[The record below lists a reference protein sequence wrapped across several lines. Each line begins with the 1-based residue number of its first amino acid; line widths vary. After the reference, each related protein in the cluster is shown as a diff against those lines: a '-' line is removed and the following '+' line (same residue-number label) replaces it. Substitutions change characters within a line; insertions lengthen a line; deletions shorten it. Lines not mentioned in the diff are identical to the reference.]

1 MIEQAE
7 GVERVADDLCDG
19 PGCDKQ
25 QHAVLTLHLREHT
38 HGEDGR
44 RKEEQRG
51 SHHAA
56 EVTPLEAKPD
66 FSTQNHAVCFRCC
79 LFQTLRDQITPQA
92 DGHYPQILG

>member
-7 GVERVADDLCDG
+7 GVERVADDLRDG

-25 QHAVLTLHLREHT
+25 QHAVLTLHLQKHT

-44 RKEEQRG
+44 RREGQRG

-56 EVTPLEAKPD
+56 EVTPLEAKLD
-66 FSTQNHAVCFRCC
+66 FSMQNHAVCFRRSEIRSHRR
-79 LFQTLRDQITPQA
+79 QMVT
-92 DGHYPQILG
+92 ILGY